1 MNALNQTEFRQAMA
15 HLPAGVNII
24 TTQGAAGRCGI
35 TASAVCSVTDSPPTV
50 LVCVN
55 RGSASHAIFQ
65 RNGRLCVN
73 VLSSEQEELAKHFA
87 GMTQVPMEDRFAWDI
102 WEADGAQCGEQCR
115 GDQPALRDAIVRLQG
130 RISDCKEV
138 GSHSVM
144 FVTLDRITV
153 REEGDSLV
161 YFNRG
166 FHRVQR
172 ELSAR
177 SAAAC

>member
-1 MNALNQTEFRQAMA
+1 MNDINPTEFRQAMA
-15 HLPAGVNII
+15 HLPAGVNIV
-24 TTQGAAGRCGI
+24 TTQGSAGRCGI
-35 TASAVCSVTDSPPTV
+35 TASAVCSVTDSPPTI

-55 RGSASHAIFQ
+55 RSSASHAIFQ

-73 VLSSEQEELAKHFA
+73 VLNGEQEELARHFA

-102 WEADGAQCGEQCR
+102 WEQGGEQCG

-130 RISDCKEV
+130 SISDCKEV
-138 GSHSVM
+138 GSHSVI
-144 FVTLDRITV
+144 FVSLDRITV
-153 REEGDSLV
+153 RQARDSLV

-166 FHRVQR
+166 FHRVQS
-172 ELSAR
+172 ELSGR